1 MKSHLKHTIM
11 KRFLLLSVLV
21 SVLVSCSAKKQ
32 MESAISNGNYDQA
45 ISEALR
51 KLENNK
57 DKKRKQDYIVLLKD
71 AYYKVLEEDLQN
83 VAHLKKDGNPEQY
96 KTIYNIYVDLEE
108 RQNAIKRVLPLKI
121 NGRTLDL
128 KFNDYSTEIVDY
140 RYKTSDYLIDQG
152 ITLLDSEDKYNARK
166 AYDIFSYIE
175 HINPN
180 FEETRS
186 LITESHLKGTDFVN
200 VSIVNET
207 QQIIPQQLE
216 AELIDFN
223 TYGLDQFWTTYHAK
237 VDETIEYDFAMQLQ
251 LKHINISPERI
262 NERQQL
268 RERQIVDGW
277 TYQLDANNNV
287 AKDSLGNDI
296 KIDKIINVRARFFE
310 VLQTKS
316 AQVIADVVY
325 TDLKQNQVV
334 DAFTIDSGFV
344 FENVFGRYRGDERAL
359 SKNDRTLL
367 RQRQMRFPTDAQMVL
382 DTGNDLKLK
391 LKDIISAYRLNS

>member
-1 MKSHLKHTIM
+1 M

-32 MESAISNGNYDQA
+32 MESAISHGNYDQA
-45 ISEALR
+45 INDALR

-57 DKKRKQDYIVLLKD
+57 DKKRKQDYIVMLED
-71 AYYKVLEEDLQN
+71 AYYKVLEEDLQH
-83 VAHLKKDGNPEQY
+83 VEHLKKDGNPEQF
-96 KTIYNIYVDLEE
+96 KTIYNIYIDVEA

-121 NGRTLDL
+121 NGKTLNL
-128 KFNDYSTEIVDY
+128 KFNDYSSEIVAF
-140 RYKTSDYLIDQG
+140 RYKTSEYLIDEG

-175 HINPN
+175 RINPN

-186 LITESHLKGTDFVN
+186 LITEAHRKGMDYVH
-200 VSIVNET
+200 VSITNET
-207 QQIIPQQLE
+207 HQIIPQRLE
-216 AELIDFN
+216 AELLDFN
-223 TYGLDQFWTTYHAK
+223 TYGLNQFWTTYH
-237 VDETIEYDFAMQLQ
+237 TITDDSLDYDFAMELQ
-251 LKHINISPERI
+251 LKQINISPERI

-268 RERQIVDGW
+268 REKQIVDGW
-277 TYQLDANNNV
+277 EYLLDNAGNV

-310 VLQTKS
+310 VIQTKS

-334 DAFTIDSGFV
+334 DNFTIDSGFA
-344 FENVFGRYRGDERAL
+344 FENVFGRFRGDRRAL
-359 SKNDRTLL
+359 NRDDRDLL
-367 RQRQMRFPTDAQMVL
+367 RQRQIHFPSDEQMVY
-382 DTGNDLKLK
+382 DTGEDLKLK
-391 LKDIISAYRLNS
+391 LKDIIGSYRIRRS

>member
-1 MKSHLKHTIM
+1 M

-45 ISEALR
+45 ISDALR

-57 DKKRKQDYIVLLKD
+57 DKKRKQDYIVLLED
-71 AYYKVLEEDLQN
+71 AYYKVLEEDLQH
-83 VAHLKKDGNPEQY
+83 VAHLKKDGNPEQF

-121 NGRTLDL
+121 NGKTLNL
-128 KFNDYSTEIVDY
+128 KFNDYSTEIVDF

-152 ITLLDSEDKYNARK
+152 LTLLDSEDKYNARK

-186 LITESHLKGTDFVN
+186 LMDEAHLKGTDYVH
-200 VSIVNET
+200 VSVKNET
-207 QQIIPQQLE
+207 RQIIPQQLE
-216 AELIDFN
+216 AELVDFN
-223 TYGLDQFWTTYHAK
+223 TYGLDQFWTVYHSNT
-237 VDETIEYDFAMQLQ
+237 DETIDYDFALQLQ
-251 LKHINISPERI
+251 LKRINVSPERI

-268 RERQIVDGW
+268 RERQIIDGW
-277 TYQLDANNNV
+277 KYQLDTAGNV
-287 AKDSLGNDI
+287 MKDTLGNDI
-296 KIDKIINVRARFFE
+296 KIDKIINVRARFVE
-310 VLQTKS
+310 VIQTKS

-325 TDLKQNQVV
+325 TDLKHNKII
-334 DAFTIDSGFV
+334 DAYTIDSGFV
-344 FENVFGRYRGDERAL
+344 FENVFGRMRGDRRAL
-359 SKNDRTLL
+359 NNNDRNLL
-367 RQRQMRFPTDAQMVL
+367 RQQQVRFPSDEQMVY
-382 DTGNDLKLK
+382 DTGEDLKLK
-391 LKDIISAYRLNS
+391 LKDFIGSYRIRRS